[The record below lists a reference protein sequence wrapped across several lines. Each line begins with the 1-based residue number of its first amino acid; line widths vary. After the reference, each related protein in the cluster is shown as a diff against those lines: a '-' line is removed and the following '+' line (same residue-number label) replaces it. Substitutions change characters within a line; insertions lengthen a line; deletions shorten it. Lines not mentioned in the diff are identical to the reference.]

1 MYHERQ
7 TEFGVGIISDKPSVS
22 WLQLQEMARTA
33 GLKNGTPDA
42 SDKYFGVIL
51 VDEIPV
57 YSYTMKEYPNN
68 AIRCTKMLANPNLRS
83 LFSPRKLMSLVKYAS
98 ELIILHP
105 EDAAKEGIKCDLT
118 FVSRHPTDHSF
129 ERMFN
134 SQGWISSDILYQV
147 GKNPDEAAAW
157 KQIFYTGNIETL
169 KIPSMTREQYKS
181 RFPV

>member
-1 MYHERQ
+1 
-7 TEFGVGIISDKPSVS
+7 
-22 WLQLQEMARTA
+22 
-33 GLKNGTPDA
+33 
-42 SDKYFGVIL
+42 
-51 VDEIPV
+51 
-57 YSYTMKEYPNN
+57 
-68 AIRCTKMLANPNLRS
+68 MLANPNLRS

-134 SQGWISSDILYQV
+134 SQGWISSDVLYQV